1 MFTYLTRNHRL
12 LMLALFIWAL
22 GEGIWYINL
31 RQLYLVEL
39 GAASAQVG
47 MALALEAAARA
58 LLPIP
63 AGFLADRIGT
73 RTVMILSWFLGIA
86 GTVIGALANTWQ
98 LLIPGLVIYALSAF
112 AVPSLNAYAL
122 HDIAGSS
129 APGVTERVLTTIFAA
144 YSAGLI
150 LSPMIGGLIASNY
163 GIRTCL
169 WISVA
174 IFAVS
179 TLVVLLTGNVQAAH
193 EDHAGHPLDLLRNR
207 RFLRLML
214 YFSLAY
220 LVLLVSFQLV
230 PNFLQEVRHFSYA
243 EIGLLFSLM
252 SVGMVVGGIAIGRVS
267 PRWNVAVLLALVWA
281 GLLGAWR
288 FTGMAGLS
296 VVYFVLGAVYLL
308 RTLASAGISRV
319 VARRNQALAFGVI
332 ETVMAA
338 AAALASWA
346 AGSLYGL
353 TPGHDLPFVVGIS
366 ALPVVIA
373 FWFVAR
379 TWLVPPAA
387 TLEPAPLPTS
397 AS

>member
-1 MFTYLTRNHRL
+1 
-12 LMLALFIWAL
+12 MLALFIWAL

-63 AGFLADRIGT
+63 AGYLADRFGT
-73 RTVMILSWFLGIA
+73 RTIMVSSWFLGIA
-86 GTVIGALANTWQ
+86 GTLIGALATTWQ
-98 LLIPGLVIYALSAF
+98 MFIPGLVIYAMSAF

-122 HDIAGSS
+122 HNTADPTT
-129 APGVTERVLTTIFAA
+129 PGVSERVLTTIFAT

-150 LSPMIGGLIASNY
+150 LSPVLGGLIANSY

-169 WISVA
+169 WVSVA

-179 TLVVLLTGNVQAAH
+179 TLVVLLTGNVQVAH
-193 EDHAGHPLDLLRNR
+193 EDHAGHPLDLLRSG
-207 RFLRLML
+207 RFMRLML

-220 LVLLVSFQLV
+220 LTLLVGFQLA
-230 PNFLQEVRHFSYA
+230 PNFLEEVRGFSFA

-252 SVGMVVGGIAIGRVS
+252 SAGTVVFGLVIGRIS
-267 PRWNVAVLLALVWA
+267 PRWNVAVLLALVWIA
-281 GLLGAWR
+281 LLGAWR
-288 FTGMAGLS
+288 LSGLALLS
-296 VVYFVLGAVYLL
+296 IAYSMLGAIYVL
-308 RTLASAGISRV
+308 RTLASASVSRV
-319 VARRNQALAFGVI
+319 VARRHQALAFGVI

-338 AAALASWA
+338 AAALASGA

-353 TPGHDLPFVVGIS
+353 TPGRELPFVAGIVG
-366 ALPVVIA
+366 LPLVIA
-373 FWFVAR
+373 LWFVAR
-379 TWLVPPAA
+379 AWLAPPVE